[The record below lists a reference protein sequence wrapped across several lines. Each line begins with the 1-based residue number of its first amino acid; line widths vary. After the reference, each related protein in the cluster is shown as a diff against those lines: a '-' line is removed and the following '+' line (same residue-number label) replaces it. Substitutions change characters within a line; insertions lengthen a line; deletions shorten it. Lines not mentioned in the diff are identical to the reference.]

1 LSWWRKSRVGSLVA
15 ETPDRHSEVMAQT
28 MLIVDDHEVFRGTA
42 RLLLE
47 ADGFV
52 VVGEAA
58 DGASALGEAGRL
70 HPDVVVL
77 AVQLPDMTGFEVS
90 RRLLSEGWAG
100 RVVLVSSRQASEYG
114 ELIGE
119 SGAIGFISKDEL
131 SGSRLADV
139 FEQGERHDP
148 Q

>member
-1 LSWWRKSRVGSLVA
+1 
-15 ETPDRHSEVMAQT
+15 MAHT

-47 ADGFV
+47 AEGFV

-58 DGASALGEAGRL
+58 DGASALGEADRL
-70 HPDVVVL
+70 RPDVVVL
-77 AVQLPDMTGFEVS
+77 DVQLPDMTGFEVS
-90 RRLLSEGWAG
+90 RRLLTDGLVG
-100 RVVLVSSRQASEYG
+100 RVVLVSSRHASEYG
-114 ELIGE
+114 ELIDE

-139 FEQGERHDP
+139 FEQGERHDA

>member
-1 LSWWRKSRVGSLVA
+1 
-15 ETPDRHSEVMAQT
+15 

-47 ADGFV
+47 AEGFV

-58 DGASALGEAGRL
+58 DGASALGEADRL
-70 HPDVVVL
+70 RPDVVVL
-77 AVQLPDMTGFEVS
+77 DVQLPDMTGFEVS
-90 RRLLSEGWAG
+90 RRLLTDGLVG
-100 RVVLVSSRQASEYG
+100 RVVLVSSRHASEYG
-114 ELIGE
+114 ELIDE

-139 FEQGERHDP
+139 FEQGERHDA